1 VRILYVDDSSADAML
16 VRRLLAKSAIDVEL
30 VHCMTREEAVEHVR
44 SGAFDLVLLDDYL
57 GLVRGEQALEALIGA
72 GYSGPTVMLTG
83 VIREGAEASLSHLG
97 CNVWLDKNHLDP
109 QALEDA
115 IRKVT

>member
-1 VRILYVDDSSADAML
+1 ML

-30 VHCMTREEAVEHVR
+30 VHCMTREEAVEYIR
-44 SGAFDLVLLDDYL
+44 TGPFDLVLLDDYL

-83 VIREGAEASLSHLG
+83 IVREGAEASLSHMG
-97 CNVWLDKNHLDP
+97 CNVWLDKNHLDA
-109 QALEDA
+109 QVLEDA
-115 IRKVT
+115 IREVT